1 MGNENNS
8 QNQNNNEANN
18 EAPPQVNPSNNDN
31 NNNIN
36 EDQNNND
43 NNKDRPLEESGFNLL
58 SNSNNNNV
66 INENNNNVI
75 NEDNNHENSAAP
87 GLPNQDQ
94 PQPEPAPVGTETKK
108 DDGDCPVPANLQEY
122 EKHFSF
128 DSLISKIKDT
138 AKKAGLKAIYMALLL
153 YYALESPTISFKD
166 KAIIYGALG
175 YFISPIDIVPDILPL
190 IGLSDDIAV
199 LAWAF
204 SRVKSN
210 ITDMTREK
218 AKTKLKIWFGNYDEK
233 EIDDL

>member
-1 MGNENNS
+1 MGNQNQNQNQNSQNNYSAPNNS
-8 QNQNNNEANN
+8 NINNENQNTITGANNNINSISSENENPNRIIEESSNNEQNQNNQNSENPEN
-18 EAPPQVNPSNNDN
+18 LGGDNPAPPNPNGENT
-31 NNNIN
+31 
-36 EDQNNND
+36 
-43 NNKDRPLEESGFNLL
+43 
-58 SNSNNNNV
+58 NS
-66 INENNNNVI
+66 
-75 NEDNNHENSAAP
+75 
-87 GLPNQDQ
+87 
-94 PQPEPAPVGTETKK
+94 
-108 DDGDCPVPANLQEY
+108 DCPVPADLSTY

-128 DSLISKIKDT
+128 NGLMTKIKET

-153 YYALESPTISFKD
+153 YYALESPTISVMD

-204 SRVKSN
+204 SRVKHN

-218 AKTKLKIWFGNYDEK
+218 AKTKLKIWFGNFDEK